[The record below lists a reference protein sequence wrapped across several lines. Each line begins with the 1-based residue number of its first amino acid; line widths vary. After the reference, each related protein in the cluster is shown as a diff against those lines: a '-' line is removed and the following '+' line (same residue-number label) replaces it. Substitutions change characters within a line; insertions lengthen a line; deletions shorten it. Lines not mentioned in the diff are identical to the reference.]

1 MTTDEFRLGW
11 TQAQAATHRRTY
23 RRLLLAVLLV
33 QVAAGAVALF
43 APLCVT
49 SFLHLPEPMPDA
61 YLRIAGLLLLTKVVL
76 SLPGYMEPVFARW
89 PNVTI
94 ILSHFVA
101 AILLFCLGGNFRWIA
116 AYALLVALVLFWA
129 YKRLLGAELMSRP

>member
-1 MTTDEFRLGW
+1 MTTDEFRIGW
-11 TQAQAATHRRTY
+11 TQAQAATNRRTY
-23 RRLLLAVLLV
+23 RRLLLIILLV
-33 QVAAGAVALF
+33 QVAAGATALF

-49 SFLHLPEPMPDA
+49 RFLHLPDAMPDA

-89 PNVTI
+89 PNVSI
-94 ILSHFVA
+94 ILSHFAA
-101 AILLFCLGGNFRWIA
+101 AILLFWLGGNFRWLA
-116 AYALLVALVLFWA
+116 AYALIVALLLFWA